1 MNKSNRKPEG
11 KTMRN
16 RTGWIVVALLAVICA
31 CGPNEGSK
39 RIRSDY
45 PLSFRMTVRNSA
57 PFDRKDEIVSLSPTD
72 IPGSVA
78 LFNPDAAVVL
88 YKGRELAS
96 QAVDENGDGHTDRFI
111 FLSDFKAGD
120 ARAFVLR
127 YAADGV
133 KTRPYPRRTQAE
145 LSRKTG
151 GRFVKRV
158 YEGGTF
164 ENVRFLRV
172 PPEHTD
178 HSFFIRY
185 EGPGWES
192 DRVGYRFYLDWR
204 NAIDMFGKKTPDMV
218 LQDVGQD
225 GFDSYHAMSDWGQDI
240 LKVGESLGLGT
251 LGMWVK
257 GKAERVAVTDSVF
270 CEITSNGPVS
280 SSIRTLYSGWKID
293 GQKYRLTSDL
303 SIAAGERLTKHA
315 ITISG
320 NPPNLC
326 TGIVRMD
333 STVALNG
340 PTEGGWSYLAT
351 WGKQSLA
358 GDSLGLA
365 VFFRNGDHVTTAE
378 DKHSRVIVL
387 KPKDGELTYYLAG
400 CWAQEPGGI
409 RTLDAFRIWLDR
421 TVERL
426 DAPLQV
432 VPPEE

>member
-1 MNKSNRKPEG
+1 
-11 KTMRN
+11 MRF
-16 RTGWIVVALLAVICA
+16 RIGTLAAALLAMICA
-31 CGPNEGSK
+31 CGVNKGLKQIESE
-39 RIRSDY
+39 Y
-45 PLSFRMTVRNSA
+45 PLSFSLTVRNPA
-57 PFDRKDEIVSLSPTD
+57 PFDRKDEIVSLSPAD
-72 IPGSVA
+72 IPGAVT

-88 YKGRELAS
+88 RRGRELAS
-96 QAVDENGDGHTDRFI
+96 QAVDENGDGRTDRFL
-111 FLSDFKAGD
+111 FLSDFDAGE
-120 ARAFVLR
+120 ARAFVIR

-133 KTRPYPRRTQAE
+133 KRRPYPKRTQAE

-164 ENVRFLRV
+164 ENVNFLAV
-172 PPEHTD
+172 PREHTD
-178 HSFFIRY
+178 HSWFIRY

-204 NAIDMFGKKTPDMV
+204 NAIDMFGKKIPDMV

-225 GFDSYHAMSDWGQDI
+225 GFDSYHAMAGWGQDV

-251 LGMWVK
+251 LGMWVD

-270 CEITSNGPVS
+270 CAITSNGPVS
-280 SSIRTLYSGWKID
+280 SSIRTRYSGWKI
-293 GQKYRLTSDL
+293 GGKKLNLTSDL
-303 SIAAGERLTKHA
+303 SISAGERLTKHS
-315 ITISG
+315 INVDG
-320 NPPNLC
+320 HPPNLC

-333 STVALNG
+333 STVVLNG

-365 VFFRNGDHVTTAE
+365 VFFRNGDRIETAE
-378 DKHSRVIVL
+378 DRHSHVVVL
-387 KPKDGELTYYLAG
+387 KPRDGELTYYLAG
-400 CWAQEPGGI
+400 CWEQEPGGI
-409 RTLDAFRIWLDR
+409 RTLGAFKAWLGR

-426 DAPLQV
+426 DAPLQIAQPV
-432 VPPEE
+432 E

>member
-1 MNKSNRKPEG
+1 LDESNRKPEG
-11 KTMRN
+11 KSMKIPAGLLT
-16 RTGWIVVALLAVICA
+16 TALLAVFCA
-31 CGPNEGSK
+31 CGGNDGTRK
-39 RIRSDY
+39 LKNDY
-45 PLSFRMTVRNSA
+45 PLSFELTVRNPAS
-57 PFDRKDEIVSLSPTD
+57 FDRKDEIVSLSPADT
-72 IPGSVA
+72 PGSVA
-78 LFNPDAAVVL
+78 LFNPDAAVVMH
-88 YKGRELAS
+88 KGRELAS
-96 QAVDENGDGHTDRFI
+96 QAVDENGDGHTDRFV
-111 FLSDFKAGD
+111 FLSDFKAGQ
-120 ARAFVLR
+120 ARTFVLR
-127 YAADGV
+127 FAADGV
-133 KTRPYPRRTQAE
+133 KTRPYPKRTQAE

-158 YEGGTF
+158 YEGGVF
-164 ENVRFLRV
+164 ENVRSIRV

-204 NAIDMFGKKTPDMV
+204 NAIDLYGKKTPDMV
-218 LQDVGQD
+218 LQNVGQD
-225 GFDSYHAMSDWGQDI
+225 GFESYHSMADWGQDV

-251 LGMWVK
+251 LAMWVN
-257 GKAERVAVTDSVF
+257 GKAERVAATDSVF

-280 SSIRTLYSGWKID
+280 SSIRTLYSGWKIG
-293 GQKYRLTSDL
+293 GQKFGLTSDL
-303 SIAAGERLTKHA
+303 SISAGERLTKHA

-333 STVALNG
+333 STALLNG
-340 PTEGGWSYLAT
+340 PSEGGWSYLAT

-365 VFFRNGDHVTTAE
+365 VFFRNGDHVGNAE
-378 DKHSRVIVL
+378 DQHSHVVVL
-387 KPKDGELTYYLAG
+387 KPKDGELAYYLAG
-400 CWAQEPGGI
+400 CWAQEPAGI
-409 RTLDAFRIWLDR
+409 RTLAAFRTWLDR

-426 DAPLQV
+426 NAPLQI

>member
-1 MNKSNRKPEG
+1 MQFRKG
-11 KTMRN
+11 FLTA
-16 RTGWIVVALLAVICA
+16 ALLALICA
-31 CGPNEGSK
+31 CGVNEGLK
-39 RIRSDY
+39 QIQNEY
-45 PLSFRMTVRNSA
+45 PLSFGMTVRNMA
-57 PFDRKDEIVSLSPTD
+57 PFDRKDEIVSLSPAD
-72 IPGSVA
+72 LPGSVA

-88 YKGRELAS
+88 YRGRELAS
-96 QAVDENGDGHTDRFI
+96 QAVDENGDGHTDRFF
-111 FLSDFKAGD
+111 FLSDFKAGE
-120 ARAFVLR
+120 ARAFVIR
-127 YAADGV
+127 FAADGV
-133 KTRPYPRRTQAE
+133 KNRPYPKRTQAE

-158 YEGGTF
+158 YEGGVF
-164 ENVRFLRV
+164 ENVRFLSV
-172 PPEHTD
+172 PQEHTD

-204 NAIDMFGKKTPDMV
+204 NAIDLFGKKTPDMV

-225 GFDSYHAMSDWGQDI
+225 GFESYHAMAGWGQDV
-240 LKVGESLGLGT
+240 LKVGESLGLGS
-251 LGMWVK
+251 LGMWLN

-280 SSIRTLYSGWKID
+280 SSIRTLYSGWKI
-293 GQKYRLTSDL
+293 GGKKYRLTSDL

-315 ITISG
+315 ITMDG

-333 STVALNG
+333 STIVLNG
-340 PTEGGWSYLAT
+340 PSEGGWSYLAT
-351 WGKQSLA
+351 WGRQSLA

-365 VFFRNGDHVTTAE
+365 VFFRNGDRIQMAE
-378 DKHSRVIVL
+378 DKHSHVVVL

-400 CWAQEPGGI
+400 CWEQELDGI
-409 RTLDAFRIWLDR
+409 RTLGAFNTWLGR

-426 DAPLQV
+426 NAPLLF
-432 VPPEE
+432 VPSPE